1 MTGLSVARGRPL
13 FVDATC
19 LSPIIGT
26 GFARSGCTTQNGALL
41 DRAVRDNLL
50 TYHEVEESGLGKLYS
65 LGAEVFGRWCTDA
78 VALVPQLLHER
89 CRGLPQ
95 SVRVSLQAG
104 LSRRWWGLL
113 GVAVQRQVARAILRG
128 PGYDLV
134 EHALE
139 PPPHLSDL
147 PAG

>member
-1 MTGLSVARGRPL
+1 MRLALAQSLEQALPGPAARPKK
-13 FVDATC
+13 AH
-19 LSPIIGT
+19 SWI
-26 GFARSGCTTQNGALL
+26 
-41 DRAVRDNLL
+41 AVRDNLR
-50 TYHEVEESGLGKLYS
+50 TYHEVEESGLGNLYS

-78 VALVPQLLHER
+78 VGLVPQLLHER